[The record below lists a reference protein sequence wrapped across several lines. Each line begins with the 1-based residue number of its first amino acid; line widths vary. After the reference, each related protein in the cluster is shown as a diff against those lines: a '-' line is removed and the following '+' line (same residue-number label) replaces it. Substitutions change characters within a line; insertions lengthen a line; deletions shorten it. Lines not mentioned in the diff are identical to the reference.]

1 MELVEKC
8 LGFYGVFFPTLF
20 VQPVRNC
27 PEQLEQDVQ
36 DAVSVRQESESNL
49 FHIQNRAN
57 NSV

>member
-36 DAVSVRQESESNL
+36 DAVV
-49 FHIQNRAN
+49 
-57 NSV
+57 